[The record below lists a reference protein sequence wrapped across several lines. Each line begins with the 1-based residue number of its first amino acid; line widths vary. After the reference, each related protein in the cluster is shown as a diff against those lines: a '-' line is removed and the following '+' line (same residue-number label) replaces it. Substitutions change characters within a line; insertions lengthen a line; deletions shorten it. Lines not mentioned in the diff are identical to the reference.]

1 MLRYQPTQSM
11 FTKTAKGYE
20 EVKWESTNRPDQYD
34 FELDSA
40 SILPFSQAML
50 RKMAP
55 ELRKAG
61 LLDVHTT
68 LDTLEFPDAEKIA
81 DHLEQEQA
89 LMALAKTK
97 GARK

>member
-1 MLRYQPTQSM
+1 MM
-11 FTKTAKGYE
+11 HMKTSQGYE
-20 EVKWESTNRPDQYD
+20 PIKWESTNHPDQFD
-34 FELDSA
+34 FELDDA

-68 LDTLEFPDAEKIA
+68 LDTLGIPGFREDC
-81 DHLEQEQA
+81 D
-89 LMALAKTK
+89 
-97 GARK
+97 